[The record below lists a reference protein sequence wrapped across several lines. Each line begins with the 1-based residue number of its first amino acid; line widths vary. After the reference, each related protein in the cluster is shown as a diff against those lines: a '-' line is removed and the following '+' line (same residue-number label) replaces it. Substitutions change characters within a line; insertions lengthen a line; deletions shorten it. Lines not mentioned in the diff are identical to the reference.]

1 MKTNIKNILIP
12 IDFSETSL
20 NALNTSIQMAKRH
33 GAALHLLYVQDI
45 TNYNPELGQLVTI
58 DPMVD
63 EAFEKEKYLLEQTA
77 SSISLEHLVIC
88 HLHFAKGIL
97 HTVIAQYAT
106 ELSADILVI
115 GTDPGI
121 SKKSYL
127 EDSLV
132 YKVLKKTTCHVL
144 TVPARKEI
152 NHFRQIIFPVLSDEK
167 PLAKL
172 QLARSIIEKNNAAVY
187 VVGIVKKHELNILKP
202 LRELS
207 DRIRM
212 RLNRFAGKAT
222 KGSIYSVSPAKD
234 INAISRKENAQLIV
248 IEGRTKRTL
257 KEFFFGNFTQ
267 RMIRNTRAAVLM
279 VKPDVNTNHK
289 GSAQNAPVRS
299 LQLQY

>member
-1 MKTNIKNILIP
+1 MKTTIKNILIP

-33 GAALHLLYVQDI
+33 DAVLHLLYVQDI
-45 TNYNPELGQLVTI
+45 TNYYPELGQLVTI
-58 DPMVD
+58 DPMLD
-63 EAFEKEKYLLEQTA
+63 EVFEKDRYLLERTA
-77 SSISLEHLVIC
+77 TSISFEHQVKC

-97 HTVIAQYAT
+97 HTVVAQHAT
-106 ELSADILVI
+106 ELAADMVVI
-115 GTDPGI
+115 GIDPGI
-121 SKKSYL
+121 SEKSYL

-132 YKVLKKTTCHVL
+132 YKVLRKTTCHVL
-144 TVPARKEI
+144 AVPARKEI
-152 NHFRQIIFPVLSDEK
+152 NSFRQVIFPVLSDEK

-187 VVGIVKKHELNILKP
+187 VVGIVKKHDLGILKS

-212 RLNRFAGKAT
+212 RLSRFAGKAT
-222 KGSIYSVSPAKD
+222 KGSIYSLSPAKD
-234 INAISRKENAQLIV
+234 INVISREENAQLIV
-248 IEGRTKRTL
+248 IEGKTKRNL

-267 RMIRNTRAAVLM
+267 RMIRNARTAVLL
-279 VKPDVNTNHK
+279 VKPDVQSNPK
-289 GSAQNAPVRS
+289 QPVDAAAVQS